1 MSNPVFSTPDGTNSP
16 IITPGWTSQGIQL
29 YTKVLAP
36 VFSTPDKTRTPATAQ
51 GWTVQSSATGSDQ
64 NTVQGGI

>member
-1 MSNPVFSTPDGTNSP
+1 MTTPVFTTPDGTNSP
-16 IITPGWTSQGIQL
+16 IITPGWTIQGIRI

-36 VFSTPDKTRTPATAQ
+36 VFSTPDKTRTPANSG
-51 GWTVQSSATGSDQ
+51 GWTVQNSATGSDQ